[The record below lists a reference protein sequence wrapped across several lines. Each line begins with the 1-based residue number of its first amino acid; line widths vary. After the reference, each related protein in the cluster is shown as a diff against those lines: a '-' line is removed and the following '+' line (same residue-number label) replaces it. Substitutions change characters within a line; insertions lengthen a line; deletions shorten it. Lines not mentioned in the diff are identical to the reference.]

1 MGQLTKKQIGYNLR
15 NLRVQKKISQEEVSE
30 FLGIPRPSVSQIE
43 SGERDVTSTEL
54 DKFSTLYNVPCDYIL
69 SEKGEPDVV
78 LEKDEPRAETTEHRD
93 SRPQITID
101 KSRVKKFKQVLLYL
115 LERTAGKS
123 NVGETVINKL
133 LYFIDFNYYEL
144 YEEQLIGATYI
155 KNHHGPTPIE
165 LKKVLDKMIED
176 GSIEKIKRKH
186 YDFDQTRYLPNVK
199 PDLKDIKASEVKVI
213 DDVIER
219 LSDSSAR
226 SISDY
231 SHNDIPWLATRE
243 GEKIDYEAVF
253 YRTPAYS
260 VRSYEDDEV

>member
-1 MGQLTKKQIGYNLR
+1 MSNLTKKQIGGNLR
-15 NLRVQKKISQEEVSE
+15 RLRVQKNYSQEEVSE

-43 SGERDVTSTEL
+43 SGERDVTSLEL
-54 DKFSTLYNVPCDYIL
+54 DKFSALYNVPCDYIL
-69 SEKGEPDVV
+69 SEKGEADVV
-78 LEKDEPRAETTEHRD
+78 LEREEGKKKKKEFRD
-93 SRPQITID
+93 SRPQIAID
-101 KSRVKKFKQVLLYL
+101 KSRVNKFKQVLLYL

-144 YEEQLIGATYI
+144 YEEQLIGATYL

-165 LKKVLDKMIED
+165 LKKVLDKMIEE
-176 GSIEKIKRKH
+176 GLIEKIKRKH
-186 YDFDQTRYLPNVK
+186 FDFEQTRYLPNSK
-199 PDLKDIKASEVKVI
+199 PDLKDIKASEIKVI

-219 LSDSSAR
+219 LSDFSAK
-226 SISDY
+226 SISEF
-231 SHNDIPWLATRE
+231 SHADVPWLATKE

-260 VRSYEDDEV
+260 VRSYEDDEI